1 MERSIGRPPRV
12 RLLVLWIA
20 FLSLFGQ
27 VAGLHAQDDECVRL
41 TSTGRERDCTYL
53 EEMRDCIDD
62 ANDSFD
68 ECVDDAAEQETLGGW
83 FVNWVGCEV
92 ASAVNNTACAISVT
106 ADWGFGKDL

>member
-27 VAGLHAQDDECVRL
+27 AAGLSAQDDDCVRM
-41 TSTGRERDCTYL
+41 TETGRIRECTYT
-53 EEMRDCIDD
+53 EEMHDCFDD
-62 ANDSFD
+62 ANDSFE
-68 ECVDDAAEQETLGGW
+68 ECVEDAAKEETMTGW

-92 ASAVNNTACAISVT
+92 ASAVNNTACAVSVT
-106 ADWGFGKDL
+106 AEWGFGKL